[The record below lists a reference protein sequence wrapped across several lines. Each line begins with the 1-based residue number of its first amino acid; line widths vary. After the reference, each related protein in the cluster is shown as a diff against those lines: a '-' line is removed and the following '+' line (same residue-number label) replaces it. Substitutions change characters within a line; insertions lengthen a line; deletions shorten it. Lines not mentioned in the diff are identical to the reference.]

1 MRLNLIKR
9 LARKG
14 GMVDVVGIVIPEL
27 TESICKVARNQIIVE
42 KEQFLMIDLVLNL
55 AKTYSGKT
63 LYENVVRLYDGKQ
76 FPYFESN
83 FLRKVKLLQKKIAL
97 FFQE

>member
-14 GMVDVVGIVIPEL
+14 GMVDVVGIMIPES
-27 TESICKVARNQIIVE
+27 TESIRKVARNQIIVE
-42 KEQFLMIDLVLNL
+42 KKTFLMIDLVLSL

-63 LYENVVRLYDGKQ
+63 LYENV
-76 FPYFESN
+76 FT
-83 FLRKVKLLQKKIAL
+83 
-97 FFQE
+97 